1 MLNRTT
7 APAFNTIDKIDIIQA
22 NKQVLDNG
30 IEVYTVSAGSQELS
44 RIEFIFKAGMYYQ
57 NSPLIASY
65 ANNMAETGTSKRTAD
80 EISDGI
86 DFYGSFFECGADQ
99 DYAHFTVFS
108 LNKYLDETLDFTED
122 IMKNPVFPKHEFDI
136 MISNRKQKHIINS
149 KKVNMLVR
157 REFNKLIFGAKHPYG
172 VEVHDNHFDELQ
184 LQSVIDFYQSHYHS
198 GNCTIIASGKLPE
211 NLITILNKRFGKNS
225 WGNLQKVEKNFIPFE
240 TTTQQKNLIV
250 KDDAIQSAIRIGRPL
265 FNRTHNDYFKFQVLN
280 TALGGYFGSRLMAN
294 IREDKGYTY
303 GIGSGLGNLIRGG
316 FFYISTEVGVDVAQ
330 KTLDEI
336 YKELA
341 LLREELISDEELEI
355 IRNYLLGQFLRTVE
369 GPFSLADKFKVIWEF
384 GLSYDYFDNYFNQV
398 KTVQPSEL
406 NQLAKAYLQE
416 KDMIECVVGKL

>member
-1 MLNRTT
+1 MLNRTE

-22 NKQVLDNG
+22 NKQILDNG
-30 IEVYTVSAGSQELS
+30 IEVFTVSAGSQELS

-57 NSPLIASY
+57 NSPLIASC
-65 ANNMAETGTSKRTAD
+65 ANNMAEMGTSKRTAD

-86 DFYGSFFECGADQ
+86 DFYGSFFECGAEQ

-108 LNKYLDETLDFTED
+108 LNKYLDETLEFTED

-136 MISNRKQKHIINS
+136 MLSNRKQKHIVNS

-157 REFNKLIFGAKHPYG
+157 REFNKLIFGAQHPYG
-172 VEVHDNHFDELQ
+172 VEVHDNHYDELQ

-211 NLITILNKRFGKNS
+211 NLIAVLNKRFGKNS
-225 WGNLQKVEKNFIPFE
+225 WGNLQQVKKDFIPFQ

-265 FNRTHNDYFKFQVLN
+265 FNRTHADYFKFQVLN

-316 FFYISTEVGVDVAQ
+316 FFFISTEVGVDVTK

-341 LLREELISDEELEI
+341 LLREELISEDELELI
-355 IRNYLLGQFLRTVE
+355 KNYMLGQFLRTVE
-369 GPFSLADKFKVIWEF
+369 GPFALADKFKVIWEF
-384 GLSYDYFDNYFNQV
+384 GLTYDYFDNYFNQV
-398 KTVQPSEL
+398 KSVQPIEL
-406 NQLAKAYLQE
+406 NQLAKTYFQE
-416 KDMIECVVGKL
+416 KDMIECVVGKM

>member
-1 MLNRTT
+1 MLNRTA

-57 NSPLIASY
+57 NSPLIASC
-65 ANNMAETGTSKRTAD
+65 ANNMAETGTIKRTAD

-86 DFYGSFFECGADQ
+86 DFFGSFFECGADQ
-99 DYAHFTVFS
+99 DYANFTVFS
-108 LNKYLDETLDFTED
+108 LNKYLDETLDFAED

-136 MISNRKQKHIINS
+136 MLSNRKQKHIVNS

-157 REFNKLIFGAKHPYG
+157 REFNKLIFGAQHPYG
-172 VEVHDNHFDELQ
+172 VEVYDNHFDELQ

-198 GNCTIIASGKLPE
+198 ENCTIIASGKLPD
-211 NLITILNKRFGKNS
+211 NLIAILNKRFGKTT
-225 WGNLQKVEKNFIPFE
+225 WGNLQEVKKDFIPFQ

-265 FNRTHNDYFKFQVLN
+265 FNRTHADYFKFQVLN

-316 FFYISTEVGVDVAQ
+316 FFFISTEVGVDVTQ

-341 LLREELISDEELEI
+341 LLREELIGEDELEL
-355 IRNYLLGQFLRTVE
+355 IRNYMLGQFLRTVE
-369 GPFSLADKFKVIWEF
+369 GPFSLADKFKLIWEF

-398 KTVQPSEL
+398 KTVQPTEL
-406 NQLAKAYLQE
+406 NQLAKSYFQE
-416 KDMIECVVGKL
+416 KDMIECVVGKK

>member
-1 MLNRTT
+1 MLNRKEV
-7 APAFNTIDKIDIIQA
+7 PAFNTIDKIDIIQA

-172 VEVHDNHFDELQ
+172 IEVHDNHFDELQ

-211 NLITILNKRFGKNS
+211 NLITILNNRFGKNT
-225 WGNLQKVEKNFIPFE
+225 WGNLQKVEKDFIPFQ
-240 TTTQQKNLIV
+240 TTTQQKNLIL

-265 FNRTHNDYFKFQVLN
+265 FNRTNNDYFKFQVLN
-280 TALGGYFGSRLMAN
+280 TALGGYFGSRLMTN

>member
-1 MLNRTT
+1 MLNRIE

-22 NKQVLDNG
+22 TKQVLDNG

-57 NSPLIASY
+57 HSPLIASC
-65 ANNMAETGTSKRTAD
+65 ANNMAETGTNKRTAD

-108 LNKYLDETLDFTED
+108 LNKYLDETLEFTED
-122 IMKNPVFPKHEFDI
+122 IIKNPIFPKHEFDI
-136 MISNRKQKHIINS
+136 MLSNRKQKHIVNS

-184 LQSVIDFYQSHYHS
+184 LQQIIDFYQSHYHS
-198 GNCTIIASGKLPE
+198 GNCSIIASGKLPD
-211 NLITILNKRFGKNS
+211 NLISILNKRFGKNS
-225 WGNLQKVEKNFIPFE
+225 WGSLIDVAKDVVPFQ
-240 TTTQQKNLIV
+240 TTTQQKNLIL

-265 FNRTHNDYFKFQVLN
+265 FNRTHDDYFKFQVLN
-280 TALGGYFGSRLMAN
+280 TLLGGYFGSRLMAN

-316 FFYISTEVGVDVAQ
+316 FFFISTEVGVDVTQ
-330 KTLDEI
+330 KALTEI
-336 YKELA
+336 YKEVA
-341 LLREELISDEELEI
+341 LLREETVSDEELELVK
-355 IRNYLLGQFLRTVE
+355 NYLLGQFLRTVE
-369 GPFSLADKFKVIWEF
+369 GPFALADKFKVIWEF
-384 GLSYDYFDNYFNQV
+384 GLTYDYFEQYFNQV
-398 KTVQPSEL
+398 KSVQAKEL
-406 NQLAKAYLQE
+406 KSLAQKYLQE
-416 KDMIECVVGKL
+416 KDLIECVVGKM

>member
-1 MLNRTT
+1 MLNRIE

-22 NKQVLDNG
+22 TKQVLDNG

-57 NSPLIASY
+57 HSPLIASC
-65 ANNMAETGTSKRTAD
+65 ANNMAETGTNKRTAD

-108 LNKYLDETLDFTED
+108 LNKYLDETLEFTED
-122 IMKNPVFPKHEFDI
+122 IIKNPIFPKHEFDI
-136 MISNRKQKHIINS
+136 MLSNRKQKHIVNS

-184 LQSVIDFYQSHYHS
+184 LQQIIDFYQSHYHS
-198 GNCTIIASGKLPE
+198 GNCTIIASGKLPD
-211 NLITILNKRFGKNS
+211 NLISILNKRFGKNS
-225 WGNLQKVEKNFIPFE
+225 WGSLIDVAKDFVPFQ
-240 TTTQQKNLIV
+240 TTTQQKNLIL

-265 FNRTHNDYFKFQVLN
+265 FNRTHDDYFKFQVLN
-280 TALGGYFGSRLMAN
+280 TLLGGYFGSRLMAN

-316 FFYISTEVGVDVAQ
+316 FFFISTEVGVDVTQ
-330 KTLDEI
+330 KALTEI
-336 YKELA
+336 YKEVA
-341 LLREELISDEELEI
+341 LLREETVSDEELELVK
-355 IRNYLLGQFLRTVE
+355 NYLLGQFLRTVE
-369 GPFSLADKFKVIWEF
+369 GPFALADKFKVIWEF
-384 GLSYDYFDNYFNQV
+384 GLTYDYFEQYFNQV
-398 KTVQPSEL
+398 KSVQAKEL
-406 NQLAKAYLQE
+406 KSLAQKYLQE
-416 KDMIECVVGKL
+416 KDLIECVVGKM